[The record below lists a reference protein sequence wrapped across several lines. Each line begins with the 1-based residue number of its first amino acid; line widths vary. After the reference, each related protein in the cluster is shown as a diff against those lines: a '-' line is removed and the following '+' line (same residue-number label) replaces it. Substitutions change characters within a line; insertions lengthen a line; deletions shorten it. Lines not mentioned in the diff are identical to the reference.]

1 MKNLRLVFV
10 SIACVGLYYESAQ
23 LKLFAM
29 ENKGARNGGEQF
41 ELTQVVQE
49 REYLKGLLEET
60 SDKGRISRQNRL
72 TGTPVAPGENEAD
85 TLLTHFLVRHA
96 AVNGTPIVDNEDHP
110 SLVDIEENNEEAGV
124 AAIRKMLEIAI
135 RLLER
140 RKAATWMG
148 KKKDKSG
155 EGYILWFDSKATED
169 GKVIT
174 AYDYNGEQK
183 QYENECDKQGQYEN
197 KCLAGIEIYVQ
208 QDSNLVTTVVPK
220 VGANKAWDFY
230 KNEDNA
236 PKQQKLQKL
245 ENLRK
250 EQSERDTKNAAE
262 QKTIREERD
271 KREAHLKE
279 QRRNYEEI
287 AFRVIEELKKQ
298 KVKFFLDNNLSEL
311 LNYYHSNTER
321 VINLIEKEIRELQS
335 ESTYSSEK
343 VIRYLVQNE
352 ISLICSRFDNKF
364 FNQIKDGNSEF
375 EKKALIAVEY
385 IVEDIL
391 GHVSGES
398 PKPWRD
404 LATQLA
410 NKMEE
415 KSSIRQKIHDVIEIW
430 HNPDCA
436 TSDQSCK
443 FDEQNYD
450 PVYHIMSLKT
460 NLKETSRENLVEQIL
475 NNKASLSSVIAGS
488 TQGSIPKIE
497 VSSITKAKLNGL
509 KKEYIMAG
517 NVIARLQ
524 PLNNIR
530 SVFGNRFD
538 EDKGLTFIRLP
549 NGWRCTINSETYCNQ
564 CALLAL
570 GLPPEEA
577 KAISTE
583 TRRYLHDNGG
593 IAIDDVMWEWIAY
606 NVRRRIITYERNVN
620 GSIYQVV
627 HGAGLPNGTEVRR
640 VFLEGN
646 HYEPLLT
653 PEQAQEWI
661 RNNGWYG
668 RQQ

>member
-1 MKNLRLVFV
+1 MLN
-10 SIACVGLYYESAQ
+10 I
-23 LKLFAM
+23 
-29 ENKGARNGGEQF
+29 
-41 ELTQVVQE
+41 TI
-49 REYLKGLLEET
+49 GLL
-60 SDKGRISRQNRL
+60 D
-72 TGTPVAPGENEAD
+72 
-85 TLLTHFLVRHA
+85 
-96 AVNGTPIVDNEDHP
+96 
-110 SLVDIEENNEEAGV
+110 
-124 AAIRKMLEIAI
+124 
-135 RLLER
+135 R
-140 RKAATWMG
+140 RKT
-148 KKKDKSG
+148 KTQIQKDEDQGSDIR
-155 EGYILWFDSKATED
+155 YTVWFDPEATED
-169 GKVIT
+169 GKEIT
-174 AYDYNGEQK
+174 AYGYDY
-183 QYENECDKQGQYEN
+183 KQGQYKE
-197 KCLAGIEIYVQ
+197 KCLAGILIYVQ
-208 QDSNLVTTVVPK
+208 QGSNLVTTVVPK
-220 VGANKAWDFY
+220 VGDNKAWNFCEQ
-230 KNEDNA
+230 EDNA
-236 PKQQKLQKL
+236 TKQQKLQKQ
-245 ENLRK
+245 ENLRN
-250 EQSERDTKNAAE
+250 EQRKRDAENAAE

-287 AFRVIEELKKQ
+287 AFRVIEELKKDP
-298 KVKFFLDNNLSEL
+298 KVKFFGDNNLSEL
-311 LNYYHSNTER
+311 LDYYLDNMER
-321 VINLIEKEIRELQS
+321 VINLIESKIEELQKEKKLLS
-335 ESTYSSEK
+335 GGTYSSEK

-404 LATQLA
+404 LATRLA

-415 KSSIRQKIHDVIEIW
+415 NSPIRQKIRDIIEIW
-430 HNPDCA
+430 HNPDCT
-436 TSDQSCK
+436 TSDQNCK

-460 NLKETSRENLVEQIL
+460 KLKETPKKNLVKQIL
-475 NNKASLSSVIAGS
+475 NNKASLSSIIAGS
-488 TQGSIPKIE
+488 TQGGIPQIE

-517 NVIARLQ
+517 NVIARLR
-524 PLNNIR
+524 PLNNIQ

-538 EDKGLTFIRLP
+538 EDKDLTFIRLP
-549 NGWRCTINSETYCNQ
+549 NGWRYTINSQTYCNQ

-577 KAISTE
+577 EAISTE
-583 TRRYLHDNGG
+583 IRKYLHNNGG
-593 IAIDDVMWEWIAY
+593 IAIDDVMWEEIAY